1 MQVSSLSLA
10 TAIIQCNVTTNP
22 TVINSRDTV
31 LSWFIAND
39 GFRDDTLTVSG
50 PVKKALGTLYS
61 YIGNPSEFH
70 DAAVIQHNYD
80 NDGDES
86 A

>member
-10 TAIIQCNVTTNP
+10 TAILQCNVTTNP
-22 TVINSRDTV
+22 SVVNSRDTV

-39 GFRDDTLTVSG
+39 GLRSETLTVPD
-50 PVKKALGTLYS
+50 PVKQALGILYS
-61 YIGNPSEFH
+61 YIGNPTEFRDVPVLH
-70 DAAVIQHNYD
+70 HEEFGGN
-80 NDGDES
+80 ES